1 MENSISSR
9 SITHLQIH
17 DMEKVFFFFLQKCY
31 ERRIVCFLSNL
42 QMKLAF
48 QTTHA
53 ILKLTSLLFPRR
65 HLRLTLKFDCT
76 TQFRSSKS

>member
-9 SITHLQIH
+9 YITHLQIH
-17 DMEKVFFFFLQKCY
+17 DMKKGFFLQKCH

-48 QTTHA
+48 QTKHA

-65 HLRLTLKFDCT
+65 DLRLTLKFDCT